1 MQTAEDMIGSYSGPL
16 RQNVLVIAENII
28 SMEISLEKSRKLV
41 ESQPPFVVE
50 RVGDRNPHDVTREN
64 KAWVGFRSLVRS
76 HAQAVRELADILNNA
91 DGVSG
96 DEADTLDGELDEI

>member
-1 MQTAEDMIGSYSGPL
+1 MTTAEQMIEGYNGKL
-16 RQNVLVIAENII
+16 RENVLAIAENILTI
-28 SMEISLEKSRKLV
+28 ERSLEASRKLV
-41 ESQPPFVVE
+41 EGKPPFVVE

-76 HAQAVRELADILNNA
+76 HAQAVRQLADILNGA
-91 DGVSG
+91 SDVSA